1 MASSSSMIF
10 SDTTSFGVDN
20 TTAEVTSS
28 LNISDE
34 EKNRYLSHLDD
45 TTFPLMIP
53 AVVYLSILMLLGIF
67 GNILVLIVYLKKFKP
82 SPTRVFV
89 VCLAVFDLMTCII
102 SLPGEILDMR
112 FTHTF
117 DYPNLCRILRF
128 NNTFSVVSSGFTL
141 IAVAIDR
148 YRKICR
154 PLNKQITIRVARIM
168 VGIAVSVSL
177 VLTIPTVIVNGKI
190 TVITDREGITGFD
203 CSFDDRWRDT
213 LFPLV
218 YTGVLFL
225 TFFGS
230 LCVLVIMYILIGR
243 TVFIHR
249 KFKFRPATDNKN
261 QSPQNSTSE
270 TELSSGD
277 GKERNGKRYLLG
289 NGKSSDQG
297 KGTRIAWISPRKTT
311 PPTVNVKVKV
321 GVDGSSETSHTNVN
335 DTPGKPKTVI
345 FTRRAEQPSNG
356 VKLTNFVKFDG
367 KRKNSAAKPEV
378 KSGPKASKTTLM
390 LFIIT
395 AVFII
400 SFLPHLILMI
410 TRGFK
415 SDFLE
420 SLHGAGV
427 MVYNVF
433 LRSYFMN
440 SAANCIVYSFCNVKF
455 RNECKKLLV
464 PCLSFRNK

>member
-10 SDTTSFGVDN
+10 TETTPFGVDN
-20 TTAEVTSS
+20 TTAEVT

-34 EKNRYLSHLDD
+34 EKRRYLSHLDD
-45 TTFPLMIP
+45 TMFPKMIP
-53 AVVYLSILMLLGIF
+53 AVVYLAILMFLGIF

-112 FTHTF
+112 YTHTF
-117 DYPNLCRILRF
+117 NYPHLCRILRF

-177 VLTIPTVIVNGKI
+177 VLTIPTVIVNGKT
-190 TVITDREGITGFD
+190 TVLTDREGITGFD
-203 CSFDDRWRDT
+203 CSFDDMWSDT

-225 TFFGS
+225 VFFGS
-230 LCVLVIMYILIGR
+230 LSVLVIVYILIGR

-249 KFKFRPATDNKN
+249 KFKFRPASDNKN

-311 PPTVNVKVKV
+311 PPSVTGSKLKV
-321 GVDGSSETSHTNVN
+321 GVDGPSETSRTNLN
-335 DTPGKPKTVI
+335 DDPVKPKTAI
-345 FTRRAEQPSNG
+345 FTRGTEQPSNG
-356 VKLTNFVKFDG
+356 VRLTKFVKFNG
-367 KRKNSAAKPEV
+367 KGKNSAPKPEER
-378 KSGPKASKTTLM
+378 SGPKASKTTLM

-420 SLHGAGV
+420 SLHGGGII
-427 MVYNVF
+427 VYNVF

-464 PCLSFRNK
+464 PCLSLRKK